1 MPFRLKNTFFYCD
14 FPSPLPCLL
23 AFIMTEE
30 ILWITVEIAL
40 HGAGMSGCQSLGS
53 LLTVNYMGLKNLMP
67 LLALTGITTTVFQSS
82 ITPLY
87 GERLFNE
94 DPWCMLFI
102 KRVWFLRLHSLLQCW
117 LLYKYSACLILP
129 HNPTISLQASSKPWL
144 VATGAPS
151 WSWSV
156 RPAWRWSCGF
166 SCRLLKHST
175 GRG

>member
-1 MPFRLKNTFFYCD
+1 MDLRRLVVFTSVQMPFRLEKYIFYCD

-30 ILWITVEIAL
+30 ILWITVALAL

-87 GERLFNE
+87 GERLFKE
-94 DPWCMLFI
+94 GP
-102 KRVWFLRLHSLLQCW
+102 
-117 LLYKYSACLILP
+117 
-129 HNPTISLQASSKPWL
+129 
-144 VATGAPS
+144 
-151 WSWSV
+151 
-156 RPAWRWSCGF
+156 
-166 SCRLLKHST
+166 
-175 GRG
+175 